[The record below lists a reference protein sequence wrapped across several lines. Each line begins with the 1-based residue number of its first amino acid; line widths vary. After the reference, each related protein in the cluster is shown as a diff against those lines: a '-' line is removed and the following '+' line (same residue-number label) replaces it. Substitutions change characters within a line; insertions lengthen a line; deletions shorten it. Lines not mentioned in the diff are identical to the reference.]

1 MPEVSS
7 SRSKPR
13 RGAAILSFTYRALHI
28 LVPLALITIVVST
41 VGAGDVLSRLRSAE
55 PGWILAALA
64 ACTAQTLLS
73 ALRWRLTAERL
84 GARIPLA
91 DAISEYYLSSLVNT
105 TVPGGM
111 VGDAF
116 RAVRT
121 RGAAGFERAAQA
133 VVIERLAGQVAVGSV
148 LLLGLAVSGRP
159 ELQWMAAFAACVA
172 AALGTVVYAV
182 RGKRAERVLPPII
195 RRFLAAIR
203 QSWFDRRAACL
214 QVGLSVLIVA
224 ANLAAFVLAARAT
237 GVTIPPADALLAV
250 PLILAAM
257 LVPLSV
263 AGWGYREGAAAAVF
277 PLIGASAAAGV
288 SASVVFGAVMLGAS
302 LPGLAGLLVRKGT
315 VQPVAGPAR
324 HDPAG

>member
-1 MPEVSS
+1 MRGVFS
-7 SRSKPR
+7 SRSRLR
-13 RGAAILSFTYRALHI
+13 RGGPIITVTHRVLHI
-28 LVPLALITIVVST
+28 LVPLVLITLVVSM

-64 ACTAQTLLS
+64 ACAAQTLLS
-73 ALRWRLTAERL
+73 AVRWRLTAERL
-84 GARIPLA
+84 GARMPLA

-111 VGDAF
+111 VGDAV

-121 RGAAGFERAAQA
+121 RGVAGFERAAQA
-133 VVIERLAGQVAVGSV
+133 VVIERLAGQVAVASV

-159 ELQWMAAFAACVA
+159 ELQWIAACVA
-172 AALGTVVYAV
+172 AALGTVVHAV
-182 RGKRAERVLPPII
+182 RGKRAERVLPPMI

-203 QSWFDRRAACL
+203 QSWFDRRTACL
-214 QVGLSVLIVA
+214 QVALSVLIVA
-224 ANLAAFVLAARAT
+224 VNIAAFVLAARAT
-237 GVTIPPADALLAV
+237 GALIDPADALLAV

-302 LPGLAGLLVRKGT
+302 LPGLAVLLVRKGT
-315 VQPVAGPAR
+315 VQPVPGPAR
-324 HDPAG
+324 HAPAG